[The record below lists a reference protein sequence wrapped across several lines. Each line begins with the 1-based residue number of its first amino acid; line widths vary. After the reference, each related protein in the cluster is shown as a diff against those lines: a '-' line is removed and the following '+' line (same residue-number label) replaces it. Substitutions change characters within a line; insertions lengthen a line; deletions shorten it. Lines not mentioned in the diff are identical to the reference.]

1 LAFALLNAP
10 VDDRFKTHATTFKT
24 SLPGEPRQHTNPSLD
39 PKSYLTRTGFHFASH
54 HDNDLTTHQLRLSKM
69 HLPTILAAVLLPLAA
84 VAEDLTTTTS
94 TSTLTLTKTLTLQ
107 RAAMTAASNSSATF
121 TSHSATLTPTSSTT
135 SPGAATTSDQNA
147 GSALAAAHLAAL
159 GIAGVVA
166 AALL

>member
-1 LAFALLNAP
+1 
-10 VDDRFKTHATTFKT
+10 
-24 SLPGEPRQHTNPSLD
+24 
-39 PKSYLTRTGFHFASH
+39 
-54 HDNDLTTHQLRLSKM
+54 M

-84 VAEDLTTTTS
+84 VAEGLTTTTS

-121 TSHSATLTPTSSTT
+121 TSYSATLTPASSTT
-135 SPGAATTSDQNA
+135 SPGAAATSDKNA

-159 GIAGVVA
+159 GVAGGVA